1 MGVSSLLHEDSSI
14 PHWAACEIITAIGV
28 GFVVDTLPP
37 AFQAPVSEDD
47 QAAAT
52 SCWAFMRSFGSLW
65 GVAIPAVIFK
75 NRVDE
80 LLPSTVSDATARA
93 LLGHGGAPQEASAAF
108 VKQFAPAVQDEIRS
122 VYVSALRRCFWIGAI
137 FSAVGALL
145 CLIEKEVPL
154 RLHLSGKYHLEKRG
168 RDGAGAASETQP
180 GSAAE
185 TGRSA

>member
-1 MGVSSLLHEDSSI
+1 MGVSSLLHENISI
-14 PHWAACEIITAIGV
+14 PHWAACQIIVAIGV
-28 GFVVDTLPP
+28 GVVVDTLPP

-52 SCWAFMRSFGSLW
+52 SCWAFMRSFGSMW
-65 GVAIPAVIFK
+65 GVAIPAVIFN

-80 LLPSTVSDATARA
+80 LLPSTVSDPAVRA
-93 LLGHGGAPQEASAAF
+93 LLGHGAAFQEASAPF
-108 VKQFAPAVQDEIRS
+108 IKQFAPAVQDEIRS
-122 VYVSALRRCFWIGAI
+122 VYVSALSRCFWIGAI

-154 RLHLSGKYHLEKRG
+154 RLHLGGKYRLEKRDK
-168 RDGAGAASETQP
+168 DGAGAASETQP